1 MIIGDATKRRQDR
14 LDLEKRRK
22 QKSLKSGSALPSPP
36 EDFLDDDHHL
46 ESEEVDDDLDSDDDS
61 NDDEDDSDD
70 ELTHWVIPQV
80 KRLNKGN
87 THRRREE
94 HPHIQQIPIF
104 DVFHGQLK
112 PRMNS
117 SFLIR
122 FRNAA
127 GACSP
132 QRVIFVLFL
141 AGTMFL
147 S

>member
-36 EDFLDDDHHL
+36 EDFLDDNHL
-46 ESEEVDDDLDSDDDS
+46 ETEDVDDDLDSDDDS

-87 THRRREE
+87 THRRKGE
-94 HPHIQQIPIF
+94 HPYQGRKLNSILPVDFSQSRIGVKKC
-104 DVFHGQLK
+104 VFNK
-112 PRMNS
+112 RT
-117 SFLIR
+117 IKVCAR
-122 FRNAA
+122 
-127 GACSP
+127 
-132 QRVIFVLFL
+132 
-141 AGTMFL
+141 
-147 S
+147 

>member
-1 MIIGDATKRRQDR
+1 MCCRCAMIIGDATKRRQDR

-36 EDFLDDDHHL
+36 EDFLDDHHL

-112 PRMNS
+112 PWKNS
-117 SFLIR
+117 SF
-122 FRNAA
+122 F
-127 GACSP
+127 
-132 QRVIFVLFL
+132 
-141 AGTMFL
+141 
-147 S
+147 